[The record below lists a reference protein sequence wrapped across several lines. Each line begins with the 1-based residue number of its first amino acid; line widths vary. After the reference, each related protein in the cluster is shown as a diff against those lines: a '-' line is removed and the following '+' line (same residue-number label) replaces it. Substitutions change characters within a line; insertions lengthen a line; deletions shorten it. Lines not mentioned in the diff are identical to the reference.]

1 MLIEYRSY
9 VLVPG
14 KLGAFLQLMES
25 EGIRIEEPV
34 LGKLLGFFT
43 SEIGEL
49 NKVVHMWAY
58 ESFEERQRRRA
69 LLAAS
74 PTWQAFTPKVLPL
87 IQHMENELLVPTS
100 FSPPIPL

>member
-1 MLIEYRSY
+1 MLIEHRAY
-9 VLVPG
+9 LLQPG
-14 KLGAFLQLMES
+14 KLGTFLQLMET

-49 NKVVHMWAY
+49 NKVIHLWAY

-69 LLAAS
+69 ILAAM
-74 PTWQAFTPKVLPL
+74 PEWQAFTPKVLPL

-100 FSPPIPL
+100 FSPSITL